1 MDELHAHPIPH
12 VEPLGPL
19 FQPALGRRIEN
30 PGPGPLRGGA
40 GDDPVE
46 FGADPAAQQARR
58 RGLPRETLDFL
69 GVVFLF
75 RAVDRERLELV
86 GPIRS
91 RPARDRRF
99 EQALG
104 DDIGVAPVGRRRM
117 RVLGHREPEV
127 PDHALPRKGRDV
139 LAPAEQL
146 DDGKREVG
154 ETERVRGAPSQQE

>member
-1 MDELHAHPIPH
+1 VDELHAHPIPH
-12 VEPLGPL
+12 VEPLGAV
-19 FQPALGRRIEN
+19 FQPALDRRIEN

-46 FGADPAAQQARR
+46 LGADPVAQQARR
-58 RGLPRETLDFL
+58 RRLPRETLDFL
-69 GVVFLF
+69 GVVFFF

-86 GPIRS
+86 GAKRS
-91 RPARDRRF
+91 GPARDRRF

-104 DDIGVAPVGRRRM
+104 DDIGVAPVGGRRM

-127 PDHALPRKGRDV
+127 PHHALAREGRDV
-139 LAPAEQL
+139 LTPAEQL

-154 ETERVRGAPSQQE
+154 ESERVQGAPLQQE